1 MKKRVIGFAQN
12 EKKMSKQWKQ
22 IKIVETFEEAD
33 ALRAKMLE
41 GDTTTML
48 EIKIRRC
55 GEEGEQFKVK
65 SYYPTPPPNN
75 KKKKK

>member
-1 MKKRVIGFAQN
+1 
-12 EKKMSKQWKQ
+12 MSKQWKQ

-55 GEEGEQFKVK
+55 GEEGKQFKVK
-65 SYYPTPPPNN
+65 SYYPNAPPNN

>member
-1 MKKRVIGFAQN
+1 
-12 EKKMSKQWKQ
+12 MSKQWKQ

-33 ALRAKMLE
+33 ALRNKMLE

-55 GEEGEQFKVK
+55 GEEGKQFKVK
-65 SYYPTPPPNN
+65 SYYPKPPPNN